1 MAHFAKL
8 DSENK
13 VIHVSVVN
21 NSDILD
27 SDGNESE
34 QVGIEYL
41 TNLHGYSKWKQTSY
55 NSGFRKN
62 YAGLG
67 YTYNEKLDAFIP
79 PKPFESW
86 ILNEETCQW
95 ESPVPYPKNNDNQL
109 QYVWDENS
117 KSWFNALDRLIEDI

>member
-8 DSENK
+8 DSDNK

-27 SDGNESE
+27 SDGKESE

-41 TNLHGYSKWKQTSY
+41 TQVHGYSKWKQTSY
-55 NSGFRKN
+55 NGKFRKH

-67 YTYNEKLDAFIP
+67 YTYDEKLDAFVP
-79 PKPFESW
+79 PSPYPSW
-86 ILNEETCQW
+86 SLNEELCVW
-95 ESPVPYPKNNDNQL
+95 EAPTPYPLDGKYYMWHED
-109 QYVWDENS
+109 S
-117 KSWFNALDRLIEDI
+117 KSWKEELDYMIAEASK